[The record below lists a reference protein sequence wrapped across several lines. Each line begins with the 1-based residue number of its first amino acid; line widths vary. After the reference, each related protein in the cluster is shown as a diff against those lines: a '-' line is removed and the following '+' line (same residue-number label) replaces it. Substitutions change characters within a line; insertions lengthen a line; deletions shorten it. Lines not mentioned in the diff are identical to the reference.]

1 MQWRGQGF
9 TLIELLVVIVI
20 VAVLITLTLPAY
32 QKQLRDTRRS
42 LGRAELLKVMARQEQ
57 YFMDHKQY
65 AESLTDLNLP
75 ANPYAINSQ
84 GNPVSSVADGR
95 IYLISLTTKQFDY
108 TLTAIPQLG
117 QSEDRFCGALSL
129 DSTGFKQAAG
139 EASARECW

>member
-1 MQWRGQGF
+1 MQRRGHGF

-20 VAVLITLTLPAY
+20 VAVLVALTLPAY
-32 QKQLRDTRRS
+32 QEQLRGTRRS

-84 GNPVSSVADGR
+84 GNPVSSTADSR

-108 TLTAIPQLG
+108 TLSAIPQRG
-117 QSEDRFCGALSL
+117 QSADRFCGALSL
-129 DSTGFKQAAG
+129 DSTGYKQAAG